1 MLHRALVPPAEAFRS
16 RRDATDPRVGD
27 RVRPLTALEEV
38 SRGDVVLLG
47 VRNEAGVLAN
57 HGRPGAAQGPDGFRR
72 AFFRLVAPALQGRCC
87 WDAGDL
93 PEDLPYGDR
102 FALQG
107 EVVAALVGRG
117 ALPLVV
123 GGGHDCSYGNHLG
136 LAALGPST
144 VIAVDAH
151 LDVRPEPGPSSGNPF
166 RRMLEQG
173 CLPGPDLTLLGLVP
187 WVNAEAH
194 RTYAETRGVALHDLE
209 PGREAAL
216 LGALEEALARTQ
228 GRPALATLDLDAFSA
243 SVLPGVSAP
252 NPWGLSLDLGLQM
265 ARRLG
270 AAPAVAVFDLMELA
284 PPLDPSGLS
293 ARSTAFLAAA
303 FLQGFAGRPGTMV
316 PGPPA
321 ARPLETR

>member
-1 MLHRALVPPAEAFRS
+1 MVHRALVPPAETFRS
-16 RRDATDPRVGD
+16 RNDATDPRVGD
-27 RVRPLTALEEV
+27 RVRPLAAL
-38 SRGDVVLLG
+38 GDLAPGEIVLLG
-47 VRNEAGVLAN
+47 VRNEQGVLAN

-72 AFFRLVAPALQGRCC
+72 AFFKLTAPALQGCRC

-107 EVVAALVGRG
+107 EVIAALVGRG

-144 VIAVDAH
+144 VIGVDAH

-173 CLPGPDLTLLGLVP
+173 LAGRDLTLLGLVP
-187 WVNAEAH
+187 WVNAQAH

-209 PGREAAL
+209 PGQEASL
-216 LGALEEALARTQ
+216 LEALEGALARAA
-228 GRPALATLDLDAFSA
+228 GRRTLATLDLDAFSA
-243 SVLPGVSAP
+243 SALPGVSAP
-252 NPWGLSLDLGLQM
+252 NPWGLSLDLGLQL

-270 AAPAVAVFDLMELA
+270 ASPCVAVFDLMELA
-284 PPLDPSGLS
+284 PPLDPSGIS

-303 FLQGFAGRPGTMV
+303 FLQGFAARAGTMA

-321 ARPLETR
+321 HRSQET